1 MIANGAEGNRAGG
14 DGRRG
19 RGRATRRSE
28 VPPPAG
34 PPLLFVHGFLGE
46 AADWD
51 GLRALLGADVAAT
64 CFELPGHG
72 AAPEVAVAASRR
84 SADAAHRRQRPD
96 PSVPEAAASS
106 WFPDAARRLQRA
118 CARLPAP
125 PVVVGYSMGGRL
137 ALYTAVRHS
146 GVARALVLLGAD
158 PGIAEPAARA
168 ERRARDDALARE
180 LAAAGNKQ
188 AFAAWLRRWYA
199 APLFGRLNRH
209 AAFETLLRRRLR
221 QRPGAL
227 AAALRG
233 LSVSRQPALWN
244 ALQALPVPALFI
256 AGAEDAKYRAV
267 AGRIAALGPPRQAAV
282 CPGAAHAV
290 HIEQPDAVAGLIRSF
305 ARFVAAGVVDP
316 QVD

>member
-1 MIANGAEGNRAGG
+1 MQPGV
-14 DGRRG
+14 
-19 RGRATRRSE
+19 SE

-51 GLRALLGADVAAT
+51 ALRALLGTDVAAA

-72 AAPEVAVAASRR
+72 AAPPVIGAASER
-84 SADAAHRRQRPD
+84 SAEAAHRLRRP
-96 PSVPEAAASS
+96 PAGLAEPMAAAG
-106 WFPDAARRLQRA
+106 WFPAAARRLERA

-125 PVVVGYSMGGRL
+125 PVLVGYSMGGRL
-137 ALYTAVRHS
+137 ALYAAVRRP

-180 LAAAGNKQ
+180 LAAAANEQ

-209 AAFETLLRRRLR
+209 PAFESLLRRRLR
-221 QRPGAL
+221 QRPGTL

-256 AGAEDAKYRAV
+256 AGAEDARYRAV
-267 AGRIAALGPPRQAAV
+267 AARIAALGPPRQAAV

-290 HIEQPDAVAGLIRSF
+290 HVEQPEALAGLLRSF
-305 ARFVAAGVVDP
+305 ARSVAAGAVDP
-316 QVD
+316 PVD

>member
-1 MIANGAEGNRAGG
+1 MIANGAEGNRAAG
-14 DGRRG
+14 DGG
-19 RGRATRRSE
+19 RVCGRATRRTGM
-28 VPPPAG
+28 PPSAG
-34 PPLLFVHGFLGE
+34 APLLFVHGFLGE

-51 GLRALLGADVAAT
+51 ALRALLGADVSAA

-72 AAPEVAVAASRR
+72 AAPPVTGAASDR
-84 SADAAHRRQRPD
+84 SAEAAHPLQQTD
-96 PSVPEAAASS
+96 PSVPEAAAAG
-106 WFPDAARRLQRA
+106 WFPAAARRLAHA
-118 CARLPAP
+118 CARLPAA
-125 PVVVGYSMGGRL
+125 PVLVGYSMGGRL
-137 ALYTAVRHS
+137 ALYAAVRHP

-180 LAAAGNKQ
+180 LAAAGNEL

-199 APLFGRLNRH
+199 APLFGRLHRH

-305 ARFVAAGVVDP
+305 ARSVAAGAVDP
-316 QVD
+316 PVG